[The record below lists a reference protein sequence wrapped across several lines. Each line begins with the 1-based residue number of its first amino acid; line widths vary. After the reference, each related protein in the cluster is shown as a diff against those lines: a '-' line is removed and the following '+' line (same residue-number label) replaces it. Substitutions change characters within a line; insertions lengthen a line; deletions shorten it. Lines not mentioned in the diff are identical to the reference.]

1 MKEKIY
7 IDIQRIETFTV
18 IITIS
23 DTITELITG

>member
-23 DTITELITG
+23 DTITELTTG